1 MITVTSFDAQ
11 NRFSELIN
19 QSKRE
24 PIEVTDQGQIV
35 AYVISGYTMRELE
48 DVRKRRLEA
57 AQWYAHYRQQVAKQ
71 HLTDAPPLADAEV
84 NTLVH
89 ELR

>member
-1 MITVTSFDAQ
+1 MITVTSFEAQ
-11 NRFSELIN
+11 NRFNELIT

-35 AYVISGYTMRELE
+35 AYVISGCTMRELA

-57 AQWYAHYRQQVAKQ
+57 AQWYAQYRQQVAKQ
-71 HLTDAPPLADAEV
+71 PVTDAPTLTDAEV
-84 NTLVH
+84 NKLVH